1 MRAGN
6 AGLTTGET
14 SKLEAE
20 DKEEEREDDDVPLV
34 APSAARKTLP
44 PQSVDKND
52 AKQRAKESDA
62 KKEKKEKK
70 EKKDKKHPKHKK
82 GQERQRRGARPN
94 SMS

>member
-1 MRAGN
+1 M
-6 AGLTTGET
+6 
-14 SKLEAE
+14 KLKTKKK
-20 DKEEEREDDDVPLV
+20 KEKMQLGDDDAPLI

-52 AKQRAKESDA
+52 AKRRAKESDA

-82 GQERQRRGARPN
+82 GQERQRREARPD